1 MTNQPRATGVLI
13 VGAGPIGLTLAIDL
27 AWRGIDVTV
36 VERRHAGEAPEP
48 KCNHVSARSMEYF
61 RRLGI
66 AAKLRNVGLPEDY
79 PNDVSYRTSFTGTEF
94 ARIHIPCRRDRYTDK
109 SGPDGH
115 WPTPEPPHR
124 VNQTFL
130 EPVLLEHAAALPEIA
145 ILNRTQIESFVQ
157 RDAEIVATA
166 RNLDTGET
174 LRFASQY
181 LVGCDGARSTVR
193 RAIGAQFEGD
203 AVVQRV
209 QATFMCAP
217 DLIRLQHGERS
228 WMTVAV
234 NPRRAGT
241 VIAIDG
247 RKRWLLFNHLRPGER
262 DFDAVDRDWA
272 IRAILGVGPDF
283 RYEILSKEDW
293 YGRRLIASK
302 FREHRVFIAGDAAHI
317 WVPFAGYGMNA
328 GIADAVNLAW
338 LLAARLKGWALPEIL
353 DAYEAER
360 RPITEQV
367 SRFAMA
373 HADREIERRG
383 AIPSDI
389 ELPGPEGDAVRV
401 RIGQAAYDLN
411 VQQFC
416 CGGLNFGY
424 FYDRSPIIVYDGA
437 KQPAYT
443 MAEFTPS
450 TVPGCRAPHFWL
462 RDGRS
467 IYDLLGP
474 GYTLLCFDP
483 KIATGTLEEAAAR
496 RAVPLE
502 VVGVAGEDAPK
513 VYRHRLVLVRTDQ
526 HIAWRGDALPD
537 DRGAFIDLLRGAR
550 A

>member
-1 MTNQPRATGVLI
+1 MASRQIATRVLI
-13 VGAGPIGLTLAIDL
+13 VGAGPVGLTLAIDL

-48 KCNHVSARSMEYF
+48 KCNSVSARSMEVF

-79 PNDVSYRTSFTGTEF
+79 PNDVSYRTSFTGTEL
-94 ARIHIPCRRDRYTDK
+94 ARISIPCRRDRYTDK

-124 VNQTFL
+124 VNQIFL
-130 EPVLLEHAAALPEIA
+130 EPVLFAHAAALPQIT
-145 ILNRTQIESFVQ
+145 ILNRTDIESFEQ
-157 RDAEIVATA
+157 RDAEVVATA
-166 RNLDTGET
+166 RNIDTGET
-174 LRFASQY
+174 VRVASRY
-181 LVGCDGARSTVR
+181 LVGCDGARSTIR
-193 RAIGAQFEGD
+193 RAIGAHLEGD
-203 AVVQRV
+203 AVIQRV
-209 QATFMCAP
+209 QATFIWAP
-217 DLIRLQHGERS
+217 DLIGLQQGERS
-228 WMTVAV
+228 WMTNTV
-234 NPRRAGT
+234 NPRRVGN

-247 RKRWLLFNHLRPGER
+247 RERWLIFNYLKPDES

-272 IRAILGVGPDF
+272 IRAILGVAPEF
-283 RYEILSKEDW
+283 RYQILSKEDW

-302 FREHRVFIAGDAAHI
+302 FRQARVFIAGDAAHI
-317 WVPFAGYGMNA
+317 WVPYAGYGMNA

-338 LLAARLKGWALPEIL
+338 LLAAHLNGWAPADIL

-383 AIPSDI
+383 AVPPEI
-389 ELPGPEGDAVRV
+389 ELPGPEGDAVRA
-401 RIGQAAYDLN
+401 RLGQAAYDLN

-424 FYDRSPIIVYDGA
+424 FYDRSPIIVYDGTE
-437 KQPAYT
+437 QPAYT

-467 IYDLLGP
+467 VYDLLGR
-474 GYTLLCFDP
+474 GYTLLRFDP
-483 KIATGTLEEAAAR
+483 KTAIRPLEQLAAAR
-496 RAVPLE
+496 GVPLE
-502 VVGVAGEDAPK
+502 VVDVAAEDAPELYEHK
-513 VYRHRLVLVRTDQ
+513 LVLVRTDQ
-526 HIAWRGDALPD
+526 HIAWRGNALPD
-537 DRGAFIDLLRGAR
+537 DRGAFIDVLQGAT
-550 A
+550 